1 MKSKAPG
8 DNKEMMTASHSF
20 LDRGYFRQLSEGI
33 NSCVTRHIQAGKGSY
48 AVLDAGCGEGYYT
61 AQLYEALKE
70 SADLEVFGMD
80 ISKEAVRLAA
90 KRNRSISFCVGS
102 VYNLPIL
109 SKSSDCILNVFA
121 PFKEDEFY
129 RVLKENGIIVKAT
142 PGARH
147 LLGLKEKLYDNPYL
161 NEEESLEVSRLEVI
175 ETDTIKYDI
184 RLEDPQDIINLLKMT
199 PYYWNTNIS
208 KTQEFIKKTSTLDT
222 TLEFV
227 ITVFKKKY
235 M

>member
-1 MKSKAPG
+1 
-8 DNKEMMTASHSF
+8 
-20 LDRGYFRQLSEGI
+20 
-33 NSCVTRHIQAGKGSY
+33 
-48 AVLDAGCGEGYYT
+48 
-61 AQLYEALKE
+61 
-70 SADLEVFGMD
+70 
-80 ISKEAVRLAA
+80 
-90 KRNRSISFCVGS
+90 
-102 VYNLPIL
+102 
-109 SKSSDCILNVFA
+109 
-121 PFKEDEFY
+121 
-129 RVLKENGIIVKAT
+129 
-142 PGARH
+142 